1 MRRYIPWAVGAVGLA
16 IAVLFA
22 SRNVPVFF
30 QQVVIGIL
38 NGSIYGLVALGFS
51 MIFLTTRM
59 INFAQGEQLMVG
71 GYTYFFL
78 NQVLDLHLLIALL
91 GAVVAAIGIGILVQT
106 LAIRPLGKF
115 DPNTNIGWILTT
127 LATGLIFVDGV
138 KAIAGTENRPVPPL
152 IKGDPITIPG
162 IQAQLEA
169 QQLAILIGAIL
180 LMLVLE
186 AVHTRTT
193 LGKALRAVAHDPATA
208 SLMGINPT
216 LMVLY
221 SFGLAGALAAIAGF
235 LLAPKTF
242 ITLSM
247 GTFNGLKGFV
257 AAVVGGIGSTRGA
270 LIGGLTI
277 GLVESMAIFFE
288 LADLATGAV
297 FFTLIIILLVKP
309 QGILGEA
316 LIEKV

>member
-1 MRRYIPWAVGAVGLA
+1 MA
-16 IAVLFA
+16 
-22 SRNVPVFF
+22 VFF

-71 GYTYFFL
+71 GYTYFL
-78 NQVLDLHLLIALL
+78 LSQVLDWPRAVALL
-91 GAVVAAIGIGILVQT
+91 GAIIAAVGVGLLVQT
-106 LAIRPLGKF
+106 IAIRPLGKF
-115 DPNTNIGWILTT
+115 DPNTNIAWILTT
-127 LATGLIFVDGV
+127 LAMGLVFVDVV
-138 KAIAGTENRPVPPL
+138 KFFAGTDQKPIPPIVAGNFTIPL
-152 IKGDPITIPG
+152 INAQVEVQQIAIFAGAITLMLI
-162 IQAQLEA
+162 LEA
-169 QQLAILIGAIL
+169 I
-180 LMLVLE
+180 
-186 AVHTRTT
+186 HTRTT

-216 LMVLY
+216 FMVLY

-242 ITLSM
+242 ITLTM

-270 LIGGLTI
+270 VVGGLTI
-277 GLVESMAIFFE
+277 GLVESMAIYFK

-297 FFTLIIILLVKP
+297 FLTLVLILLVKP